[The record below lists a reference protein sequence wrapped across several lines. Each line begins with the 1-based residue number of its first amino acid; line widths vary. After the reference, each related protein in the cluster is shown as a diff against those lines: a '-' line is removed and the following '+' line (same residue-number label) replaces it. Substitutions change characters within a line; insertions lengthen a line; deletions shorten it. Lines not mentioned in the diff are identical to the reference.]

1 MTETSYAQ
9 PPAELPR
16 LESCRFYQTIDLP
29 DLGIQRG
36 QWDLR
41 SEIDRYL
48 GALDFSGRRVL
59 EIGTANGFVCFEL
72 ERRGAE
78 VVAFDLADGLVYD
91 AQPLA
96 QSQAHLSALQSEHA
110 VGLTM
115 IKNAYWLAHH
125 HLRSRARV
133 AYGHAN
139 SLPSFLGA
147 FDVAVLANVLQHLQD
162 PIGAVI
168 QAARISDAIVV
179 TEADWMMGTHDELQG
194 MVFFDDE
201 NPFTWYQVKPR
212 LIEKVLSQIGF
223 GDITVEYHEQK
234 LLQDLKYSSESD
246 PLTRAWDKEV
256 PHFTVTARRGG
267 KTRS

>member
-9 PPAELPR
+9 PPAEPPR

-29 DLGIQRG
+29 DLGTQRG

-41 SEIDRYL
+41 PGIDRYL

-91 AQPLA
+91 AQPLV
-96 QSQAHLSALQSEHA
+96 QSQAHLGALQSEHVA
-110 VGLTM
+110 GLKM

-125 HLRSRARV
+125 QLGSRARV

-139 SLPSFLGA
+139 SLPGFLGT

-179 TEADWMMGTHDELQG
+179 TEADWMAGSYEDLPG
-194 MVFFDDE
+194 MVLFDDK

-212 LIEKVLSQIGF
+212 LIEMVLSRIGF
-223 GDITVEYHEQK
+223 GDVTVEYHEQK
-234 LLQDLKYSSESD
+234 LLQDLEYSAESD
-246 PLTRAWDKEV
+246 PLSRAWDKEV
-256 PHFTVTARRGG
+256 PHFTVSARRI
-267 KTRS
+267 KTLS